1 MKIHYN
7 LIFAWLFLGLVVS
20 SCKKDPPKKPE
31 DPKPVIPT
39 QEQLIAD
46 SIYLFSKEIYF
57 WQDIIGTSTY
67 ASFNPRQYVVK
78 DDALKT
84 AQNVI
89 AAIRNYNVE
98 DKTHSFS
105 NAQEYQSGEADASA
119 SKNKLAVYYEND
131 YGISIKSGWK
141 SRTVKPSSAAD
152 FAGWYI
158 SFCYPSSPA
167 GLAGITRGM
176 RIVKI
181 NSTTMAYNQPSVDA
195 INALLSQTVK
205 TTPIELVKLNGD
217 TLKTTISVAKYIP
230 NSFFKADTVLSTNG
244 KKVGYFMYRFF
255 DDKENSESQLNAIFA
270 KFKSQNINDIILD
283 LRCNNGGYVTS
294 QNILA
299 NYLAPAVVNNQVMY
313 QTHFNNNLQ
322 TGNYTIFKNRYPDY
336 RAFALNYN
344 TTFFK
349 NTNSLNLPKVYI
361 IVSSRSASASE
372 LLINNLKAADVL
384 GNNVVLIGD
393 GNTYG
398 KPVGFFPIDLFKKVS
413 FWTVSFF
420 TKNKD
425 EAAVPFL
432 GFSPNY
438 VVYDGVDK
446 PFGDPTEDCVKAAL
460 TLIDGGTL
468 SAAKNNGTVIRSAVN
483 SLNSKIKDAPSKFD
497 HLIFNR

>member
-283 LRCNNGGYVTS
+283 LRCNNG
-294 QNILA
+294 
-299 NYLAPAVVNNQVMY
+299 
-313 QTHFNNNLQ
+313 
-322 TGNYTIFKNRYPDY
+322 
-336 RAFALNYN
+336 
-344 TTFFK
+344 
-349 NTNSLNLPKVYI
+349 
-361 IVSSRSASASE
+361 
-372 LLINNLKAADVL
+372 
-384 GNNVVLIGD
+384 
-393 GNTYG
+393 
-398 KPVGFFPIDLFKKVS
+398 
-413 FWTVSFF
+413 
-420 TKNKD
+420 
-425 EAAVPFL
+425 
-432 GFSPNY
+432 
-438 VVYDGVDK
+438 
-446 PFGDPTEDCVKAAL
+446 
-460 TLIDGGTL
+460 
-468 SAAKNNGTVIRSAVN
+468 
-483 SLNSKIKDAPSKFD
+483 
-497 HLIFNR
+497 